1 MIEQGH
7 EQMTSH
13 LKFVVA
19 KQARQRNLAS
29 TTQIVLLPK
38 LFPGVTAV
46 LVVTEG
52 VLTACGPGL
61 FM

>member
-1 MIEQGH
+1 
-7 EQMTSH
+7 MTSH

-19 KQARQRNLAS
+19 KQASQRNLAS
-29 TTQIVLLPK
+29 TVQIVLLPK

-52 VLTACGPGL
+52 VFTACGPEL